1 MASNCCL
8 CTFRLRHLWFGIAV
22 EKVQEVSWTP
32 ILTPV
37 PLALPSVAG
46 LVNLRGQIITAFDL
60 CRRLDFPQTAVAVWP
75 AMVVV
80 RNESVQLA
88 LLVDEIGEVVEPS
101 DDVFEAA
108 PSNLRGKCRELLPR
122 VCKFP
127 GRLLP
132 VLDLDR
138 ILQRYE
144 PAESGSLEG
153 DASITPMELAGVR
166 CRHPCKCGVQPQSIG
181 LGAGAAGKRADE
193 LVSQSQ
199 DS

>member
-46 LVNLRGQIITAFDL
+46 LVNLRGQIVTAFDL
-60 CRRLDFPQTAVAVWP
+60 CRRLDFPQTAAALWP

-80 RNESVQLA
+80 RSESVQLA
-88 LLVDEIGEVVEPS
+88 LLVDEIGEVVEPP
-101 DDVFEAA
+101 DDAFEAV
-108 PSNLRGKCRELLPR
+108 PSNLRGKRRELLPR

-138 ILQRYE
+138 ILQRDE

-153 DASITPMELAGVR
+153 DAALRRWNLRE
-166 CRHPCKCGVQPQSIG
+166 
-181 LGAGAAGKRADE
+181 
-193 LVSQSQ
+193 
-199 DS
+199 